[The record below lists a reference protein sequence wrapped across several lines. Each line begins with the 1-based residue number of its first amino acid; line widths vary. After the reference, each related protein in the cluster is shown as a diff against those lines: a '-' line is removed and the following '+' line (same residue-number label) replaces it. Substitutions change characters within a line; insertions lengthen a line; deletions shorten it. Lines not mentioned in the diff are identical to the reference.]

1 MALSFHPTT
10 APLFGHRRLP
20 APDAAADMMSFLQDD
35 DGHSEV
41 TDALLGFVY
50 DPLDASN
57 AALDD
62 LLSLPPPSDAAA
74 AFLAPLDGATGAEWH
89 CGKRQRIGT
98 GSQQVPAMT
107 GALTNDEYVLQ
118 LPLPPPPPPPV
129 PDPTTQVPEPLVFV
143 RDAAANKAG
152 GGACQ
157 SVQKSAARQ
166 RRKRISEKTA
176 ELARLIPGAHKLNT
190 AEMLEEAARH
200 VKLLQAQVGVLALMR
215 AAGSSEEEEKMPS
228 PMAQERMHALLACG
242 SVQERLAAEGKCLVP
257 TSLVDAVAKD
267 DAAKA
272 NPVVRRDLG
281 RFVASLQQGQ

>member
-1 MALSFHPTT
+1 MTLSFHPTT
-10 APLFGHRRLP
+10 APLFGHRLP
-20 APDAAADMMSFLQDD
+20 APDAAVADMSFLQDD

-57 AALDD
+57 AVLDD
-62 LLSLPPPSDAAA
+62 LLSLPPPIDAAGT
-74 AFLAPLDGATGAEWH
+74 FLAPLDGATGAEWR

-107 GALTNDEYVLQ
+107 GALMSDEDVLQ
-118 LPLPPPPPPPV
+118 QQLPPQPAVPV
-129 PDPTTQVPEPLVFV
+129 PVPTQVPEPLVFV
-143 RDAAANKAG
+143 RGADANKAGGGG

-215 AAGSSEEEEKMPS
+215 AAGSSEVRKNWL
-228 PMAQERMHALLACG
+228 ATAAHALHCI
-242 SVQERLAAEGKCLVP
+242 SQCRSMSQCVRV
-257 TSLVDAVAKD
+257 TSSL
-267 DAAKA
+267 
-272 NPVVRRDLG
+272 PRS
-281 RFVASLQQGQ
+281 FV

>member
-1 MALSFHPTT
+1 MALSFHSTT
-10 APLFGHRRLP
+10 APLFGHHRLP
-20 APDAAADMMSFLQDD
+20 AAADMMSFLQDD
-35 DGHSEV
+35 DDHSEV

-62 LLSLPPPSDAAA
+62 LLSL
-74 AFLAPLDGATGAEWH
+74 PLDGATGAEWH

-107 GALTNDEYVLQ
+107 GALTNNEYVLQ

-143 RDAAANKAG
+143 RGAAANKAG